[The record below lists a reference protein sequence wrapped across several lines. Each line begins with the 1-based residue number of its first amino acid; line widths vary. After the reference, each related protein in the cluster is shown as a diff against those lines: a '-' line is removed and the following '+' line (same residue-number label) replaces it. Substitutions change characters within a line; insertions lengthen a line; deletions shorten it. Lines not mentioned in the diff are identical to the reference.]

1 MRTAT
6 IRIRPADEAL
16 TSLRKGF
23 LSAWKS
29 GRYRGEFFDFE
40 SPAALFRVLT
50 PKRWELIEVLQQQ
63 GESGVRALARALGR
77 DVKRVH
83 EDAQVLVDLGLLE
96 KSAAGKL
103 SVPFAEIHAGFVMKS
118 AA

>member
-6 IRIRPADEAL
+6 IRIRKASA
-16 TSLRKGF
+16 SLDAVRAGF
-23 LSAWKS
+23 LSAWTT
-29 GRYRGEFFDFE
+29 GEPAGEHFDFE

-50 PKRWELIEVLQQQ
+50 PKRWELIERLQTA
-63 GESGVRALARALGR
+63 GPLGVRALARALGR

-83 EDAQVLVDLGLLE
+83 DDASALIEVGLVE
-96 KSAAGKL
+96 KTPAGKL
-103 SVPFAEIHAGFVMKS
+103 SVPFSEIQADFVMRS